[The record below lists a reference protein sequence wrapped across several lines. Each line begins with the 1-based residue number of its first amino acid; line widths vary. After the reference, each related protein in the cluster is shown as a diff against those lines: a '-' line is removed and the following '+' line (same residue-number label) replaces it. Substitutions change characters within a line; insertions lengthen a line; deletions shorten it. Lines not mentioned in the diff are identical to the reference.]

1 MPTFIPQPRS
11 PAQLALVGALIW
23 LVGVLVHLAL
33 LAPIGIALLL
43 LAGIGQLIRPHS
55 REMYWRGRKI
65 MLDDQ
70 PSAAHRIYR
79 AVFRE

>member
-1 MPTFIPQPRS
+1 M
-11 PAQLALVGALIW
+11 
-23 LVGVLVHLAL
+23 HLAL
-33 LAPIGIALLL
+33 LAPIGIALLV
-43 LAGIGQLIRPHS
+43 LAGIGQLIRPQT

-65 MLDDQ
+65 QLDDK